1 MSMDACRERA
11 VLVGITGGM
20 GSGKSTVS
28 RFWATCMNLPR
39 IDIDEVCRQLLERNM
54 SGWHSL
60 RSLLPKSFFT
70 AEGDLDRRRLRTALF
85 ADAELRRQVNGLI
98 HPLAQDRLWIMAGQ
112 MAESMVLVDVPLL
125 FEAGW
130 QDRFDHR
137 VVVYADRAT
146 CCRRLITRDRITP
159 EEAVRSMAV
168 QMPLAEKA
176 LLAGHVIDN
185 SGCWLFARLQV
196 VHLARLLALSCQQ
209 RRFLQESP

>member
-1 MSMDACRERA
+1 MTQEIYCAHREGA

-28 RFWATCMNLPR
+28 RYWARRMSLPR
-39 IDIDEVCRQLLERNM
+39 IDIDEVCRQLLARDM
-54 SGWHSL
+54 PGWHSL
-60 RSLLPKSFFT
+60 RTLLPSSFFT
-70 AEGDLDRRRLRTALF
+70 AGGDLDRRRLRTALF

-98 HPLAQDRLWIMAGQ
+98 HPLAQDRLWILAGQ
-112 MAESMVLVDVPLL
+112 IAESMILVDVPLL

-130 QDRFDHR
+130 QDRFEHN
-137 VVVYADRAT
+137 VVVYADRAA

-159 EEAVRSMAV
+159 EEAVRSMAA

-196 VHLARLLALSCQQ
+196 MHLARLLALSDH
-209 RRFLQESP
+209 RL